1 MDSLQPAYLQY
12 VNDKSIESVGL
23 LYVIKQSMY
32 DNYSNDSSFI
42 QTNRYVKEQLGF
54 AKDSMKLIDSLF
66 FETLDTNLL
75 EVKANLVATQYANR
89 NQLSSAISSKQQSI
103 NSTNILIDL
112 ANYGIAGE
120 QAPDIN
126 EQYLNDLY
134 LRYKQIGRSVLIDEY
149 PNILSIAQQ
158 CPSSGGEAVFRARNI
173 IHKVND
179 SIIYDDAGV
188 CAQLGIYRK
197 KQNVIDPTEIRLFI
211 LIPNPAQHQTQLI
224 FNQPPSSNYLIQIIN
239 GEGRVVESRN
249 VNHQLSSLVLDTE
262 KLANGLYTV
271 NMIKQNGEFESE
283 KLMII
288 K

>member
-1 MDSLQPAYLQY
+1 MRGL
-12 VNDKSIESVGL
+12 VNI
-23 LYVIKQSMY
+23 
-32 DNYSNDSSFI
+32 
-42 QTNRYVKEQLGF
+42 
-54 AKDSMKLIDSLF
+54 
-66 FETLDTNLL
+66 
-75 EVKANLVATQYANR
+75 
-89 NQLSSAISSKQQSI
+89 
-103 NSTNILIDL
+103 
-112 ANYGIAGE
+112 
-120 QAPDIN
+120 
-126 EQYLNDLY
+126 
-134 LRYKQIGRSVLIDEY
+134 
-149 PNILSIAQQ
+149 SIAQQ

-173 IHKVND
+173 IRKVND

-188 CAQLGIYRK
+188 CAQMGIYRK
-197 KQNVIDPTEIRLFI
+197 KQNIVDESDLVSYI

-249 VNHQLSSLVLDTE
+249 INHQLSNLVLDTE

>member
-1 MDSLQPAYLQY
+1 MNEIGLHSTFANPLFSNGGKASLINFYEQ
-12 VNDKSIESVGL
+12 VFSV
-23 LYVIKQSMY
+23 
-32 DNYSNDSSFI
+32 
-42 QTNRYVKEQLGF
+42 
-54 AKDSMKLIDSLF
+54 
-66 FETLDTNLL
+66 
-75 EVKANLVATQYANR
+75 
-89 NQLSSAISSKQQSI
+89 
-103 NSTNILIDL
+103 
-112 ANYGIAGE
+112 
-120 QAPDIN
+120 
-126 EQYLNDLY
+126 
-134 LRYKQIGRSVLIDEY
+134 
-149 PNILSIAQQ
+149 AQQ

-173 IHKVND
+173 IRKVND
-179 SIIYDDAGV
+179 SLIYDDAGV
-188 CAQLGIYRK
+188 CAQMGIYRK

>member
-1 MDSLQPAYLQY
+1 MNGIALNLP
-12 VNDKSIESVGL
+12 
-23 LYVIKQSMY
+23 
-32 DNYSNDSSFI
+32 
-42 QTNRYVKEQLGF
+42 F
-54 AKDSMKLIDSLF
+54 AKHLLSNSRKVSVIDIYGQ
-66 FETLDTNLL
+66 LL
-75 EVKANLVATQYANR
+75 
-89 NQLSSAISSKQQSI
+89 
-103 NSTNILIDL
+103 
-112 ANYGIAGE
+112 
-120 QAPDIN
+120 P
-126 EQYLNDLY
+126 
-134 LRYKQIGRSVLIDEY
+134 
-149 PNILSIAQQ
+149 IAQQ

-173 IHKVND
+173 IRKVND
-179 SIIYDDAGV
+179 SIIYNDAGV
-188 CAQLGIYRK
+188 CAQMGIYRK

-283 KLMII
+283 KLIII